1 MSESADNHNAGKQS
15 SGLAIAG
22 LVLGIIAAVTSF
34 LPIINNI
41 SFFIG
46 IIGGLF
52 ALIALIGAV
61 RGKHAAKGLSVAG
74 LVLAIV
80 SCAIVLVTQSAYKA
94 AIDKVVDEATSGSKP
109 VATSAAN
116 ADADKGGSEEEDDS
130 ADKGGSADKGDA
142 KDAGDSA
149 EKEDSKGKNSSDK
162 DGDAT
167 SNDDEAESADDT
179 DYLNLAVGQTVTL
192 GDGLSVTVNS
202 TSTETA
208 SYGDTKVVCINVTYA
223 NDGSGSASFNT
234 YDWKGEDANGAQRGP
249 TFFMDATD
257 ELNSGTLSAGGTVT
271 GNIYFEEGVAR
282 VLYYSNMFNDS
293 ATAGWTL

>member
-34 LPIINNI
+34 LPIINNV

-46 IIGGLF
+46 IIGGVF

-61 RGKHAAKGLSVAG
+61 RGKHGSKGLSIAG

-94 AIDKVVDEATSGSKP
+94 AIDKAVDDATSGSKP

-116 ADADKGGSEEEDDS
+116 ADADKGGSEEEGDS
-130 ADKGGSADKGDA
+130 ADKDDA
-142 KDAGDSA
+142 KD
-149 EKEDSKGKNSSDK
+149 KEDSKGKNSSDK

-223 NDGSGSASFNT
+223 NDGSDNASFNT

-249 TFFMDATD
+249 TFFMDSTD
-257 ELNSGTLSAGGTVT
+257 ELSSGKLSDGGTVT
-271 GNIYFEEGVAR
+271 GNIYFEEGVTR

>member
-22 LVLGIIAAVTSF
+22 LVLGIVAAVTSF
-34 LPIINNI
+34 LPIINNV

-46 IIGGLF
+46 IIGGVF

-61 RGKHAAKGLSVAG
+61 RGKHGSKGLSIAG

-94 AIDKVVDEATSGSKP
+94 AIDKAVDEATSGSKP

-116 ADADKGGSEEEDDS
+116 ADADK
-130 ADKGGSADKGDA
+130 DKGDAKDEGDSADKGDA
-142 KDAGDSA
+142 KD
-149 EKEDSKGKNSSDK
+149 KEDSKGKNSSDK
-162 DGDAT
+162 DGDTT
-167 SNDDEAESADDT
+167 SNDASDSADDT

-223 NDGSGSASFNT
+223 NDGSDNASFNT

-249 TFFMDATD
+249 TFFMDSTD
-257 ELNSGTLSAGGTVT
+257 ELSSGKLSDGGTVT

-282 VLYYSNMFNDS
+282 LLYYSNMFDSS

>member
-34 LPIINNI
+34 LPIINNV

-46 IIGGLF
+46 IIGGVF
-52 ALIALIGAV
+52 ALIALIGAM

-94 AIDKVVDEATSGSKP
+94 AIDKAVDDATSGSKP

-116 ADADKGGSEEEDDS
+116 ADADK
-130 ADKGGSADKGDA
+130 DKGDATDKGDSADKGDA
-142 KDAGDSA
+142 KD
-149 EKEDSKGKNSSDK
+149 KEDSKGKNSSDK
-162 DGDAT
+162 DGDTT
-167 SNDDEAESADDT
+167 SNDASDSADDT

-208 SYGDTKVVCINVTYA
+208 SYGDTKVECINVTYA
-223 NDGSGSASFNT
+223 NDGSDNASFNT

-257 ELNSGTLSAGGTVT
+257 ELSSGKLSDGGTVT
-271 GNIYFEEGVAR
+271 GNIYFEEDVTR

>member
-46 IIGGLF
+46 IIGGVF

-94 AIDKVVDEATSGSKP
+94 AIDKAVDDATSGSKP

-116 ADADKGGSEEEDDS
+116 ADADK
-130 ADKGGSADKGDA
+130 DKGGATDKGDSADKGDA
-142 KDAGDSA
+142 TD
-149 EKEDSKGKNSSDK
+149 KEDSKGKNSSDK

-249 TFFMDATD
+249 TFFMDSTD
-257 ELNSGTLSAGGTVT
+257 ELSSGKLSDGGTVT
-271 GNIYFEEGVAR
+271 GNIYFEEGVTR

>member
-22 LVLGIIAAVTSF
+22 LVFGIIAAVTSF
-34 LPIINNI
+34 LPIINNV

-46 IIGGLF
+46 IIGGVF

-94 AIDKVVDEATSGSKP
+94 AIDKAVDEATSGSKP

-116 ADADKGGSEEEDDS
+116 ADADKDGAKDEGDS
-130 ADKGGSADKGDA
+130 ADNGDA
-142 KDAGDSA
+142 KN
-149 EKEDSKGKNSSDK
+149 EEDSKGKNSSDK

>member
-1 MSESADNHNAGKQS
+1 
-15 SGLAIAG
+15 
-22 LVLGIIAAVTSF
+22 
-34 LPIINNI
+34 NNI

-46 IIGGLF
+46 IIGGVF

-61 RGKHAAKGLSVAG
+61 RGKHGSKGLSIAG

-94 AIDKVVDEATSGSKP
+94 AIDKAVDEATSGSKP

-116 ADADKGGSEEEDDS
+116 ADADKGGSEEEGD
-130 ADKGGSADKGDA
+130 SADKGDA

-149 EKEDSKGKNSSDK
+149 DKEDSKGKNSSDK

-167 SNDDEAESADDT
+167 SNDDESDSADDT

-223 NDGSGSASFNT
+223 NDGSDNASFNT

-249 TFFMDATD
+249 TFFMDSTD
-257 ELNSGTLSAGGTVT
+257 ELSSGKLSDGGTVT
-271 GNIYFEEGVAR
+271 GNIYFEEGVTR